1 MQDISRHLD
10 PDDPIQNDVN
20 NYQLLSDLSQQREF
34 MLNFN
39 QQFKRVVNHV
49 IELSDFL

>member
-10 PDDPIQNDVN
+10 PYDPIQNDVN
-20 NYQLLSDLSQQREF
+20 NYQLLSNLSQQREF